1 MTSPP
6 IDTPKSSS
14 FVATLF
20 QGEVRIAMVTFA
32 LLGLLPV
39 VTRGYLIYLVPQYLL
54 FGILAMSLGLLWGSA
69 GIVSFG
75 QAAFFA
81 IGGYGMGIVMQ
92 HVDLGPWGGY
102 AGLLCGPIAGALVAL
117 IAGYFLFSAGVKTDY
132 FVLITLALSIIVEQI
147 AVSQSE
153 ITGGFNGMFVDRMS
167 LAFGPLGVVS
177 FRDDTALY
185 YLILPITVVIYLGL
199 MALKQSRFGK
209 LLVGVRENE
218 DRMTA
223 LGYNVAFYKTAV
235 FTLSGG
241 VAGFAGALYSTHAN
255 FISPS
260 LAGVLFSTEVVVW
273 VAIGGRLSLFGA
285 LAGGVLVSVLS
296 IYLSSISPQYW
307 QLTLGFVFILVIVFF
322 KRGLAGV
329 FVQLKDRLLRRR
341 DGRSLRNG

>member
-1 MTSPP
+1 MTSTV
-6 IDTPKSSS
+6 IHTPKRSS
-14 FVATLF
+14 FAATLF

-32 LLGLLPV
+32 LLALLPV
-39 VTRGYLIYLVPQYLL
+39 ATRGYLIYLLPQYLL

-81 IGGYGMGIVMQ
+81 IGGYGMGVVLQ
-92 HVDLGPWGGY
+92 HAGLGSWGGY
-102 AGLLCGPIAGALVAL
+102 AGLLCGLIAGALVAL

-167 LAFGPLGVVS
+167 LALGPLGVVS
-177 FRDDTALY
+177 LRDDAAIY
-185 YLILPITVVIYLGL
+185 YLILPITVLIYLGL

-209 LLVGVRENE
+209 VLVGVRENE

-241 VAGFAGALYSTHAN
+241 VAGFAGARYSTHAN
-255 FISPS
+255 FVSPS

-285 LAGGVLVSVLS
+285 LMGGVLVSALS
-296 IYLSSISPQYW
+296 NYLSSISPQYW
-307 QLTLGFVFILVIVFF
+307 QLALGFVFILVIVSF

-329 FVQLKDRLLRRR
+329 FMQLKERLLRRR